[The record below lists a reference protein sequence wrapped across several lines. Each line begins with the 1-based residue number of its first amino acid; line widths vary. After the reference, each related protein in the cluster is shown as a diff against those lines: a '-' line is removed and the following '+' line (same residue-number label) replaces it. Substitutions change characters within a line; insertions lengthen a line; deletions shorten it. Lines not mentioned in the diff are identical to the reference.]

1 MKLPLLQIYPY
12 RLSLCPDTGAY
23 KFTADHGISYFITL
37 TPGSSLGALL
47 ASPLREHGIIVGLA
61 LQDPT
66 IRETGTDPRIEATM
80 AAVIEQI
87 LTEPENIVLWICSPD
102 KQQQRARNVLFDRW
116 YRHYRQTGG
125 PLDVLKKD
133 VQTSPGEF
141 ASVLYQAENSAREQ
155 LEILLLEEVDKF

>member
-1 MKLPLLQIYPY
+1 M
-12 RLSLCPDTGAY
+12 
-23 KFTADHGISYFITL
+23 
-37 TPGSSLGALL
+37 